1 MLRRM
6 RCGSWWGLWGD
17 SELGSRLRGND
28 GDFGW
33 DSWDYVLVVG
43 VHSLRLEQFRL
54 GVLRLTVLLGIGGDF
69 GVR

>member
-28 GDFGW
+28 GDFCW
-33 DSWDYVLVVG
+33 DSWDWVLVNG
-43 VHSLRLEQFRL
+43 VHCR
-54 GVLRLTVLLGIGGDF
+54 
-69 GVR
+69 